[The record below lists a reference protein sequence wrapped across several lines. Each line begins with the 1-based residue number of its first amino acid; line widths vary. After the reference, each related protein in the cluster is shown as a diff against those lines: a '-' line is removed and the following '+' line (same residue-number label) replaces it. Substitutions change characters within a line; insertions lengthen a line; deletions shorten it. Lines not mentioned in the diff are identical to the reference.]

1 MFCVRIG
8 AFASGRAIGGEQD
21 LGTPVEMA
29 RRRVRIHRA
38 IGKWLRPLFGALKPR
53 PTICRCI
60 DDHRIRYTLHEP
72 RITTHEPRKLFGKLH
87 LCPVSLPILTC
98 MPQPQHV
105 DRGFLDFVAHLISA
119 RDRQRLGSAEAIG
132 PGLHGLVVD
141 DLPGVHI
148 GQGLAGQTVTF
159 LFLIDPGR

>member
-1 MFCVRIG
+1 MVRGFHTCVELLPAG
-8 AFASGRAIGGEQD
+8 HKLPS
-21 LGTPVEMA
+21 
-29 RRRVRIHRA
+29 
-38 IGKWLRPLFGALKPR
+38 
-53 PTICRCI
+53 
-60 DDHRIRYTLHEP
+60 
-72 RITTHEPRKLFGKLH
+72 RKLFFELH
-87 LCPVSLPILTC
+87 RFRPVSLPILAC

-105 DRGFLDFVAHLISA
+105 DRGFLDFVANFISA

-141 DLPGVHI
+141 DLPGVHV